1 MYCSAQIKSLKSL
14 RKRVQQLTKRR
25 RTEEQ
30 PSRPVGQ
37 VG

>member
-1 MYCSAQIKSLKSL
+1 MYCSAQTKSLKPL

-25 RTEEQ
+25 RTEER
-30 PSRPVGQ
+30 PSRPIGQ